1 MSANTAELLTALWP
15 IFAAIVAGFAVGV
28 YVWANTKRDSRDA
41 LTAATDAA
49 GQVSG
54 VRSEVQHV
62 AGKIAGLELSIH
74 REIAA
79 LESRV
84 VALETRQA
92 DILQAVLYIK
102 DNMLLKQRNAY
113 LKDKGRTNDD

>member
-1 MSANTAELLTALWP
+1 MSANTAELLQALWP

-41 LTAATDAA
+41 LEASAAASKAATRA
-49 GQVSG
+49 
-54 VRSEVQHV
+54 E
-62 AGKIAGLELSIH
+62 GKVTALELALS
-74 REIAA
+74 RETAA
-79 LESRV
+79 LESRI

-113 LKDKGRTNDD
+113 SKGRNHED